1 MKKNKL
7 FWILTVVCVLNFAAH
22 LYFYPLPFPA
32 GHCAHPL
39 GRKRAGQRLGAEIHG
54 FVFGRDT
61 VCHADFV

>member
-22 LYFYPLPFPA
+22 LYFYPSLPDIVPT
-32 GHCAHPL
+32 HW
-39 GRKRAGQRLGAEIHG
+39 RAGQRLGAEIHG